1 MRVLLTGSS
10 GWLGR
15 FLASRLRAAGH
26 GVTGLDVVRGADTQV
41 VGSVAD
47 AAVVERAFGEHG
59 VEAVVH
65 AGALHKPDIARVPA
79 QAFVDVNVTGTLN
92 LLRAAVKAGHDRFV
106 LTSTTSLMITQAIRQ
121 EADGAA
127 VWLDED
133 AGPLAP
139 RNIYGVT
146 KLAAEGLCHVQFLE
160 HGLNCVI
167 LRTGRFFPEDDDT
180 HRELSGENFKA
191 NEFLNRRLTV
201 EDAAEAHLVALER
214 APSIGFGAFIVSAP
228 TPFDRSDAAALRRDA
243 AGVVA
248 RYFPDAPALYSR
260 RGWRLPES
268 IGRVYDFEPRR
279 GFARLSV
286 RDGLRPGL
294 GCAASWGSA
303 SVQTRSYV
311 CFAEGAGRRRLVACF
326 VEIGAGLREPSQKSA
341 PKAGA
346 ANPRHCRS
354 PVAFPRAARG
364 CATAFARWLRSDW
377 CFEGRGRGHA
387 CTGFFL
393 RMRRSQRPLSAYGGS
408 PLRRALASDRAP
420 RNKILPPLLAGDF
433 GPAT

>member
-15 FLASRLRAAGH
+15 FLAPRLRAAGH

-65 AGALHKPDIARVPA
+65 AGALHKPDIARFPA

-133 AGPLAP
+133 VGPLAP

-180 HRELSGENFKA
+180 HRELSGENLKA

-228 TPFDRSDAAALRRDA
+228 TPFDRSDAASLRRDA

-268 IGRVYDFEPRR
+268 IGRVYDSSRAELSL
-279 GFARLSV
+279 GFRCETDFGRVLDA
-286 RDGLRPGL
+286 LRAGGPL
-294 GCAASWGSA
+294 PFIHDPTYISPKE
-303 SVQTRSYV
+303 R
-311 CFAEGAGRRRLVACF
+311 AEGG
-326 VEIGAGLREPSQKSA
+326 
-341 PKAGA
+341 
-346 ANPRHCRS
+346 
-354 PVAFPRAARG
+354 
-364 CATAFARWLRSDW
+364 
-377 CFEGRGRGHA
+377 
-387 CTGFFL
+387 
-393 RMRRSQRPLSAYGGS
+393 
-408 PLRRALASDRAP
+408 
-420 RNKILPPLLAGDF
+420 
-433 GPAT
+433 